1 MMNLKKW
8 IFPGIVVTLALSAG
22 TVWFQHSAVEQDL
35 ETSTTTAL
43 SEKFKWADVNARGR
57 DLTLVGTAPTELDK
71 SEAVNLAQNIYGVR
85 IVEDQI
91 KLLPLQ
97 SPYNFTASFG
107 TDGIVLA
114 GYLPNDKAQKNIDT
128 FFTMN
133 LPGIAVTSQIV
144 LARGAPSEFEKVVPN
159 GLALLKNLSDW
170 ELSVEDQ
177 DITIKGTAIDR
188 AGYDAVLAATSQ
200 PLVQG
205 YQWTDTD
212 VQPPKVKGDY
222 RIEMQKTAENI
233 VLEGYVPSDAVRQNL
248 LNQIGQGHPDLI
260 IVDNL
265 VLASGEPDGF
275 DQTIGFMIKQLGN
288 LSDGKV
294 ALNATDMSISGALI
308 DGVSVDDI
316 TQSISEGVPSDI
328 VVSDLMLNEN
338 SSDAWSI
345 TKDADGVSL
354 KGPVPDDD
362 TRNGILKR
370 AQNSFGINNVTDE
383 QVIGSDTQNDSVANF
398 LSLVDIMSRFQDGT
412 AQLSKGELTLS
423 GNVLL
428 ASSMPLLDQKFK
440 VLADNGIEISTDI
453 GFAPSPEDTAELQ
466 LRGSDCQINLGK
478 LMSSNKILFDVG
490 KSDIISDSYGFLDNI
505 SYGIRRCGDTK
516 IEVGGHTDSD
526 GNDESNQKLS
536 ELRASSVLNQL
547 IDRGVLGDRL
557 NAVGYGEQLLVADN
571 ADNADD
577 AGKKLNRRIEFKIK

>member
-8 IFPGIVVTLALSAG
+8 IFPGIVATLALSAG

-35 ETSTTTAL
+35 ETRTTTAL

-71 SEAVNLAQNIYGVR
+71 SDALELAQNIYGVR

-114 GYLPNDKAQKNIDT
+114 GYLPNDEAQKNIDT
-128 FFTMN
+128 LFTMN
-133 LPGIAVTSQIV
+133 LPGIEVTSQAT
-144 LARGAPSEFEKVVPN
+144 LARGAPSEFENVVPE

-177 DITIKGTAIDR
+177 DITITGTAIDR
-188 AGYDAVLAATSQ
+188 VGYDVVLAATSQ

-205 YQWTDTD
+205 YQWVNID

-222 RIEMQKTAENI
+222 RIEMHKTAENI

-248 LNQIGQGHPDLI
+248 LKQIGQGHPDLI

-275 DQTIGFMIKQLGN
+275 DQTIEFMIKQLGN

-294 ALNATDMSISGALI
+294 VLNATDMSISGALI

-316 TQSISEGVPSDI
+316 KQSISEGVTSDI

-354 KGPVPDDD
+354 KGPVPDED
-362 TRNGILKR
+362 TRNGIMKR

-383 QVIGSDTQNDSVANF
+383 QMIGSDVPNDSVANF

-428 ASSMPLLDQKFK
+428 ASSMPLLDEKLK
-440 VLADNGIEISTDI
+440 VLADNGIEISADI
-453 GFAPSPEDTAELQ
+453 MSAPSPEDTAELQ
-466 LRGSDCQINLGK
+466 LRGDDCQINLGR

-526 GNDESNQKLS
+526 GNDASNQKLS
-536 ELRASSVLNQL
+536 ELRASSVLSQL
-547 IDRGVLGDRL
+547 LDRGVSGNRL
-557 NAVGYGEQLLVADN
+557 NAVGYGEQLPV